1 MFVKKKEKK
10 RKRTEAEVSEGQNS
24 AVREEPPKKVKKTR
38 KKELSKAE
46 EKLASRCVG
55 GAFLKRD

>member
-1 MFVKKKEKK
+1 M
-10 RKRTEAEVSEGQNS
+10 SEGQSS